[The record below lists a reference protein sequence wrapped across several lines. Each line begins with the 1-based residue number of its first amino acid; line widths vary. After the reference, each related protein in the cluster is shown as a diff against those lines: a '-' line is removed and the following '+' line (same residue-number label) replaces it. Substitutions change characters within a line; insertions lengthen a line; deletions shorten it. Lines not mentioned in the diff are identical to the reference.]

1 MTKTV
6 IEISHSI
13 LKKAESAAEIR
24 GITLSQLVSGL
35 IEESAV
41 LPYHK
46 QNEKPW
52 MTGFGDLA
60 DLAEENHRIL
70 ELIEEEFGV
79 VDENDCQ

>member
-6 IEISHSI
+6 IEISHSA

-24 GITLSQLVSGL
+24 GITLSQLVSGM
-35 IEESAV
+35 IEESVV
-41 LPYHK
+41 LPCHQQY
-46 QNEKPW
+46 EKPW
-52 MTGFGDLA
+52 MVGFGDLA

-79 VDENDCQ
+79 VDENDRQ